1 MESLNPSEF
10 CRASSSFIQC
20 VLSQNEAHEAFGA
33 LQEMIDNNTSSA
45 ALEREHGSYQLK
57 TILQK
62 NLELNDPNH
71 FPGPMAVQISRT
83 SLEKLRNNEYYIT
96 EKSDGI
102 RAMMM
107 MLCSKN
113 FPRWVYDDDHTDQF
127 NLLEN
132 CAIEC
137 TYHHAKQGAKEDVV
151 LQLTILA
158 NTNFLYNRRTN
169 TVQLLNTN
177 TNTRRTLKRLSGWC
191 FSFFF
196 DRNFE
201 FYLCLEEIVFPTK
214 STISGKVVKMADV
227 KYQDLVILDGEIVYN
242 IQEKRYNYSIY
253 DVISFVKE
261 YIHKETNTA
270 VDKIV
275 SLRKESMTT
284 RYKEITSGVTDPHY
298 YYYQKVLRKPTPKS
312 LKLIR
317 KHFYD
322 KTELMTVLN
331 CIKEDPKTGEYIY
344 KGYNKNDGLIFTP
357 KSGELSAFK
366 PGSNDYLMKWKWPNK
381 LTCDFLVCP
390 VNNSPIV
397 ENARNSADNCFY
409 FYFQFKRKLTLF
421 SVCQV
426 KKISESLV
434 ARFKGLE
441 ANEAL
446 IAECGYDLPNYG
458 GWYFLLIRE
467 DKNTPNAFK
476 TVANTLENMLENVT
490 VDDLQY
496 YLLPSDSYDS
506 KKYKRIL
513 DSREQF
519 LREYEAKVVELK
531 AFAYFKLAHHQ
542 GSLSLQYCIADDGVS
557 WNFHCY
563 VGDSKVN
570 LDHVRNSHNQVV
582 ETYFNPMDG
591 KYVVTRTVTV
601 AQDELVKVCSGSK
614 LLDKLLLM
622 EKARNLADAHFAKS
636 SPHTS
641 RSSPAHSSSTSSQQQ
656 KRSIQETD
664 ANGSHALPSRTGQ
677 NGEPSMKKVKQ

>member
-1 MESLNPSEF
+1 MESLNPNEF
-10 CRASSSFIQC
+10 CRISSSFIQC
-20 VLSQNEAHEAFGA
+20 VLSQSGPHDAFAA
-33 LQEMIDNNTSSA
+33 LQEMIDNNNASNSI
-45 ALEREHGSYQLK
+45 ERERGSNQLK

-83 SLEKLRNNEYYIT
+83 SLEKLRNNDYYIT

-113 FPRWVYDDDHTDQF
+113 FPRWVYEDDHTDQF
-127 NLLEN
+127 NLLQN

-137 TYHHAKQGAKEDVV
+137 TYHHAKQSAKEDVV
-151 LQLTILA
+151 LQLTILD

-169 TVQLLNTN
+169 TVQLLNTA
-177 TNTRRTLKRLSGWC
+177 TNMQRTLKRLNGWC

-214 STISGKVVKMADV
+214 STISGKIVKVADV

-261 YIHKETNTA
+261 FIHKETNTTI
-270 VDKIV
+270 DKIV

-298 YYYQKVLRKPTPKS
+298 YYYQKVLRKPSPKC

-390 VNNSPIV
+390 VNNSEIV
-397 ENARNSADNCFY
+397 EHARTSTDNCFY
-409 FYFQFKRKLTLF
+409 FYFQFKRKLTHF
-421 SVCQV
+421 TVCQV
-426 KKISESLV
+426 KNISESLV
-434 ARFKGLE
+434 ARFRGLD

-446 IAECGYDLPNYG
+446 IAECGYDLANHD

-496 YLLPSDSYDS
+496 YLLPGDSYDS
-506 KKYKRIL
+506 KKYMRIL

-519 LREYEAKVVELK
+519 LREYEAKVIELK
-531 AFAYFKLAHHQ
+531 AFAYFKLAHYQ
-542 GSLSLQYCIADDGVS
+542 SSLSLQYCIADEGVS
-557 WNFHCY
+557 WNFHCF
-563 VGDSKVN
+563 VGDSKVDLN
-570 LDHVRNSHNQVV
+570 HVRNSHNQVV
-582 ETYFNPMDG
+582 ETYFNPIDG
-591 KYVVTRTVTV
+591 KYVVTRTVKV
-601 AQDELVKVCSGSK
+601 SPEDLIKVCSGSA
-614 LLDKLLLM
+614 LLERLLLM
-622 EKARNLADAHFAKS
+622 EKARNLADSVFAAKS
-636 SPHTS
+636 SPPAN
-641 RSSPAHSSSTSSQQQ
+641 SSSSSTSGQQQ
-656 KRSIQETD
+656 HKRSLQEID
-664 ANGSHALPSRTGQ
+664 ANGSHDTSQGGQ
-677 NGEPSMKKVKQ
+677 NGEPYVKKVKQ